1 MSVIL
6 RGAAAAFQSPTD
18 LSRQT
23 RYTQFNRSQPPP
35 ANARQTMAVI
45 VKTPRPASRFGRR
58 LGGPVAAESSTIAGV
73 YVDFS
78 CRFGNWSVQ
87 WKLAGQGHSWPLYWQ
102 PAAAGTALRNSDG
115 SRRVS

>member
-35 ANARQTMAVI
+35 ANARQIMAVI
-45 VKTPRPASRFGRR
+45 VRTPRPASRFGRR
-58 LGGPVAAESSTIAGV
+58 LGAQWRLNLRQSPGFTSIFLVGLATGQYS
-73 YVDFS
+73 
-78 CRFGNWSVQ
+78 GN
-87 WKLAGQGHSWPLYWQ
+87 
-102 PAAAGTALRNSDG
+102 
-115 SRRVS
+115 